1 MLKSKDMA
9 DYCGWWSFELMIAY
23 RGSRQMAANVKSAP
37 VLAFAAWVAF
47 SFIVY
52 CTLSP
57 LQQRPGFPAP
67 ASFEHIAAFAV
78 VGVLFG
84 LAYPRHLILIS
95 MLVLGSVL
103 ALEMAQ
109 LMTPDRHAR
118 VHDAIEKITGGIV
131 GIAAGR
137 AILYLRQAATEGGS

>member
-1 MLKSKDMA
+1 MLESRDVA
-9 DYCGWWSFELMIAY
+9 NYCGWWSFELTIAF

-37 VLAFAAWVAF
+37 LLAMAAWVAL

-57 LQQRPGFPAP
+57 LQHRPGFPVP
-67 ASFEHIAAFAV
+67 LSFEHIAAFAV
-78 VGVLFG
+78 VGVLFCV
-84 LAYPRHLILIS
+84 AYPRHLILIS
-95 MLVLGSVL
+95 ILVLGSAL

-118 VHDAIEKITGGIV
+118 VHDAVEKITGGII
-131 GIAAGR
+131 GIAVGR
-137 AILYLRQAATEGGS
+137 AILYVRQAAR